1 MVKKQNEREMQ
12 DQDFDEDEDEEDSIK
27 GRYLAFRV
35 HEEDY
40 GIEIQYVTE
49 IVGIQKIA
57 AVPDMPEFI
66 KGVINLR
73 GQVIPVMDIR
83 IRFRLPLKEY
93 NERTCV
99 IVVNYDDH
107 PIGLVVDSVNEV
119 TSIPEDSVCEPPRV
133 AHNESARY
141 IRGIGKVGDE
151 VRIIL
156 DVSKLLYGN
165 DVEAVAQVANS

>member
-1 MVKKQNEREMQ
+1 MVAKKTNERELQ
-12 DQDFDEDEDEEDSIK
+12 DDEWDEEEEDSMK
-27 GRYLAFRV
+27 GRYLSFRV

-57 AVPDMPEFI
+57 AVPDMPDFI
-66 KGVINLR
+66 RGVINLR

-83 IRFRLPLKEY
+83 TRFRMPSKDY

-99 IVVNYDDH
+99 IVVNYDEH
-107 PIGLVVDSVNEV
+107 PIGLVVDAVNEV
-119 TSIPEDSVCEPPRV
+119 TNIPDESVCEPPRV

-151 VRIIL
+151 VRILL
-156 DVSKLLYGN
+156 DVSKLLYGT
-165 DVEAVAQVANS
+165 EAEALLQMNGT

>member
-1 MVKKQNEREMQ
+1 MVTKKNMERELL
-12 DQDFDEDEDEEDSIK
+12 DEEWDEEEEDSMK

-57 AVPDMPEFI
+57 AVPDMPDFI
-66 KGVINLR
+66 RGVINLR

-83 IRFRLPLKEY
+83 TRFRLPPKDY

-99 IVVNYDDH
+99 IVVNYDEH

-119 TSIPEDSVCEPPRV
+119 TNIPEANVCEPPRV
-133 AHNESARY
+133 AQNESARY

-156 DVSKLLYGN
+156 DVSKLLYGT
-165 DVEAVAQVANS
+165 DADAVAQLSAS

>member
-1 MVKKQNEREMQ
+1 MSKRVIERELGEEE
-12 DQDFDEDEDEEDSIK
+12 FDEEEEDSMK

-57 AVPDMPEFI
+57 AVPDMPDFI
-66 KGVINLR
+66 RGVINLR

-83 IRFRLPLKEY
+83 TRFRLPSREY

-99 IVVNYDDH
+99 IVVNYDEH

-119 TSIPEDSVCEPPRV
+119 SSIPDANICEPPRV

-141 IRGIGKVGDE
+141 IRGIGKVGEE

-156 DVSKLLYGN
+156 DVSRLLYG
-165 DVEAVAQVANS
+165 AQPESLSPTPLA

>member
-1 MVKKQNEREMQ
+1 M
-12 DQDFDEDEDEEDSIK
+12 K
-27 GRYLAFRV
+27 GRYLGFRV
-35 HEEDY
+35 HGEDY

-49 IVGIQKIA
+49 IIGIQKIA
-57 AVPDMPEFI
+57 AVPEMPDFI

-73 GQVIPVMDIR
+73 GQVIPVMDVR
-83 IRFRLPLKEY
+83 TRFRMPFQEY

-99 IVVNYDDH
+99 IVVNHDEH

-119 TSIPEDSVCEPPRV
+119 TSIPEENVCEPPRV

-156 DVSKLLYGN
+156 DVSKLLYGS
-165 DVEAVAQVANS
+165 EAEALAQMTPA

>member
-1 MVKKQNEREMQ
+1 MVSKKTNERELQ
-12 DQDFDEDEDEEDSIK
+12 DSEWDEEEEDSMK

-57 AVPDMPEFI
+57 AVPDMPDFI

-83 IRFRLPLKEY
+83 TRFRMPPKEY

-99 IVVNYDDH
+99 IVVNYDEN

-119 TSIPEDSVCEPPRV
+119 TSIPESSVCEPPRV
-133 AHNESARY
+133 AHSESARY
-141 IRGIGKVGDE
+141 VRGIGKVGDE

-156 DVSKLLYGN
+156 DVSKLLYGTET
-165 DVEAVAQVANS
+165 EAVAQLPTA

>member
-1 MVKKQNEREMQ
+1 VVTKKVSERELH
-12 DQDFDEDEDEEDSIK
+12 DDDWDEDEEDSMK

-57 AVPDMPEFI
+57 AVPDMPDFI

-83 IRFRLPLKEY
+83 TRFRMPPKDY

-99 IVVNYDDH
+99 IVVNYDEH

-119 TSIPEDSVCEPPRV
+119 TNIPDDNVCEPPRV
-133 AHNESARY
+133 AQNESARY

-156 DVSKLLYGN
+156 DVSKLLYGAEA
-165 DVEAVAQVANS
+165 EAVAQISN

>member
-1 MVKKQNEREMQ
+1 MVSKKINEREHQ
-12 DQDFDEDEDEEDSIK
+12 DDEWDEDEEDSMK

-57 AVPDMPEFI
+57 AVPDMPDFI

-83 IRFRLPLKEY
+83 TRFRMPPKDY

-99 IVVNYDDH
+99 IVVNYDEH

-119 TSIPEDSVCEPPRV
+119 TSIPETNVCEPPRV

-141 IRGIGKVGDE
+141 ISGIGKVGDE

-156 DVSKLLYGN
+156 DVSKLLYGT
-165 DVEAVAQVANS
+165 EAEALVQMTGT

>member
-1 MVKKQNEREMQ
+1 MVTKKSNERELQ
-12 DQDFDEDEDEEDSIK
+12 DEEWDEEEEDSMK

-57 AVPDMPEFI
+57 AVPDMPDFI

-83 IRFRLPLKEY
+83 TRFRMPAQDY

-99 IVVNYDDH
+99 IVVNYDEH

-119 TSIPEDSVCEPPRV
+119 TNIPDENVCEPPRV

-151 VRIIL
+151 VRILL
-156 DVSKLLYGN
+156 DVSKLLYGT
-165 DVEAVAQVANS
+165 EAESLMQMTGT

>member
-1 MVKKQNEREMQ
+1 MVTKKTSEREHL
-12 DQDFDEDEDEEDSIK
+12 DDDWDEDEEDSMK

-57 AVPDMPEFI
+57 AVPEMPDFI

-83 IRFRLPLKEY
+83 TRFRMPPQEY

-99 IVVNYDDH
+99 IVVNYDEH

-119 TSIPEDSVCEPPRV
+119 TSISEENVCEPPRV
-133 AHNESARY
+133 AYNESARY
-141 IRGIGKVGDE
+141 IKGIGKVGDE

-156 DVSKLLYGN
+156 DVSKLLYGA
-165 DVEAVAQVANS
+165 EAEALAQMTAA